1 MQVPTYQK
9 SIITAVKRS
18 FPENNGVHFSEMPS
32 RLQVQGLRCNKI
44 PPDQL

>member
-1 MQVPTYQK
+1 MQVSTYQK
-9 SIITAVKRS
+9 SIITAVKKS
-18 FPENNGVHFSEMPS
+18 FSETNAVHFSEMPS